1 MNAALSKTFVKNRSQ
16 GVGSASEANNNSFN
30 NGTTPMSDNN
40 TLNFEYLN
48 NP

>member
-16 GVGSASEANNNSFN
+16 GVGSASDANNNSFN
-30 NGTTPMSDNN
+30 NGATPMSDN

>member
-1 MNAALSKTFVKNRSQ
+1 MNGALSKTFVKNRSQ

-30 NGTTPMSDNN
+30 NGANPMSDNI
-40 TLNFEYLN
+40 LNFEYLN